1 MVESVA
7 AAIHVC
13 KQIGPEHLSLQ
24 GEKITSAAEQFTCG
38 SALFIGNVSAEVIGD
53 YGAGPNHVLPTGG
66 RARSE
71 SGLSVATFMRMQT
84 QLHIENAHEAAPLIN
99 DAVELA
105 YIEGLEAHARSA
117 ALRIRS

>member
-1 MVESVA
+1 MKESL
-7 AAIHVC
+7 
-13 KQIGPEHLSLQ
+13 EHWFRNSNLIYKA
-24 GEKITSAAEQFTCG
+24 EKFTAAAEQFTRG

-53 YGAGPNHVLPTGG
+53 YGAGSNHVLPTGG

-84 QLHIENAHEAAPLIN
+84 ELHIENVDEAAPLIN
-99 DAVELA
+99 ELA
-105 YIEGLEAHARSA
+105 YIERLGAHTRSA